1 MAAVAG
7 YEGNINHSSFVVRYL
22 GWTHALQSRIDGLV
36 RMRGDQLPGGTLSS
50 IRETFRVKTEDN
62 HVMTCEV
69 FLNWTPRDKWHYRS
83 GARAFLGQ
91 ILIRSSEEKEMCS
104 EKPF

>member
-7 YEGNINHSSFVVRYL
+7 YEGNINHRSFVIRYL

-36 RMRGDQLPGGTLSS
+36 RMRGDRLPGGTLSS
-50 IRETFRVKTEDN
+50 ISETFRVKTENN

-69 FLNWTPRDKWHYRS
+69 LLSWSPRDK
-83 GARAFLGQ
+83 
-91 ILIRSSEEKEMCS
+91 
-104 EKPF
+104 